1 MASDPTVPV
10 PRQCTATS
18 KGSGRRCRRS
28 AVLDGTVCPMHGGK
42 APQVRNAI
50 AKRRAERAAVLA
62 VETFGLPV
70 EVDPH
75 TALLEELHR
84 TAGAVAWLG
93 AVVADLDRAD
103 VVWGRTREKAGGE
116 DHGITHEARP
126 NAWVALWQSERKHL
140 VDVSRECIR
149 AGIEERRVQLAE
161 AAGQELASVLRRV
174 LDRLELS
181 DAQKSLALTV
191 VPEEFR
197 AVAELGA
204 GAGVTA

>member
-1 MASDPTVPV
+1 MAADRTDA
-10 PRQCTATS
+10 PRCTATA
-18 KGSGRRCRRS
+18 KGTGQQCKRRPHPGS
-28 AVLDGTVCPMHGGK
+28 TVCVKHGAA
-42 APQVRNAI
+42 APAVRA
-50 AKRRAERAAVLA
+50 AAARRRAERAAVLA

-93 AVVADLDRAD
+93 AVVSDLDRDAI
-103 VVWGRTREKAGGE
+103 VWGKTRDKEGGE
-116 DHGITHEARP
+116 DAGRTFEAKP

-140 VDVSRECIR
+140 IDVSRECIR